1 MLTDNARYTQS
12 NKKISN
18 KKPIIRQRKLKLE
31 LLKNHL
37 KASTIVIANVHICS
51 ILVISDDKLLTKQKQ
66 IEDRKIIRLIKG
78 NGKGTDPE
86 KVIFNFSSYM
96 LSDNDNSFLP
106 KGLHFLLP
114 NKKIETQE
122 YICPSDIPYRQISDF
137 SQDSTDK

>member
-1 MLTDNARYTQS
+1 M
-12 NKKISN
+12 
-18 KKPIIRQRKLKLE
+18 

-37 KASTIVIANVHICS
+37 KASTIVIANVHVHICS
-51 ILVISDDKLLTKQKQ
+51 ILVINDDKILTKQKQ

-106 KGLHFLLP
+106 KGLHFSLPKKKLKLRNTFALLIYLTV
-114 NKKIETQE
+114 KLVILAKIVL
-122 YICPSDIPYRQISDF
+122 INNF
-137 SQDSTDK
+137 SKVS

>member
-1 MLTDNARYTQS
+1 M
-12 NKKISN
+12 
-18 KKPIIRQRKLKLE
+18 

-37 KASTIVIANVHICS
+37 KASTIVIANVHVHICS
-51 ILVISDDKLLTKQKQ
+51 ILVINDDKILTKQKQ

-106 KGLHFLLP
+106 KGLHFSLSKKKLKLRNTFALLIYLTV
-114 NKKIETQE
+114 KLVILAKIVL
-122 YICPSDIPYRQISDF
+122 INNF
-137 SQDSTDK
+137 SKVS

>member
-18 KKPIIRQRKLKLE
+18 KKSIIRQRKLKLV

-37 KASTIVIANVHICS
+37 KASTIVIANLHICS

-66 IEDRKIIRLIKG
+66 IEDRKVIRLIKG

-86 KVIFNFSSYM
+86 KVIFNFSFYM
-96 LSDNDNSFLP
+96 FSDNDNSFLP
-106 KGLHFLLP
+106 KGLHFSLP

>member
-1 MLTDNARYTQS
+1 M
-12 NKKISN
+12 
-18 KKPIIRQRKLKLE
+18 

-66 IEDRKIIRLIKG
+66 IEDRKVIRLIKG

-106 KGLHFLLP
+106 KGLHFSLPKKKLKLRNTFALLIYLTV
-114 NKKIETQE
+114 KLVILAKIVL
-122 YICPSDIPYRQISDF
+122 INNF
-137 SQDSTDK
+137 SKVS

>member
-1 MLTDNARYTQS
+1 M
-12 NKKISN
+12 
-18 KKPIIRQRKLKLE
+18 

-37 KASTIVIANVHICS
+37 KASAIVIANVHICS

-66 IEDRKIIRLIKG
+66 IEDRKIIRLTKG

-106 KGLHFLLP
+106 LGSSFFA
-114 NKKIETQE
+114 
-122 YICPSDIPYRQISDF
+122 S
-137 SQDSTDK
+137 